1 MALCKQSSHVSPQPI
16 HTRFLYSLQ
25 TRNIANVGRSTAAET
40 TFRVNTVYGLLCD
53 GKSRGEIVQ
62 FAAENWQLKDRMAD
76 ELIARARVALE
87 KDAELSRPA
96 FLAEVLGRLRN
107 YEQQA
112 ARRGQ
117 LMVAVNCVRLQCE
130 LVGLTEK

>member
-1 MALCKQSSHVSPQPI
+1 VAKSTHAEVAL
-16 HTRFLYSLQ
+16 
-25 TRNIANVGRSTAAET
+25 
-40 TFRVNTVYGLLCD
+40 RVNTIYGLLCD
-53 GKSRGEIVQ
+53 GKSRGEIQQ
-62 FAAENWQLKDRMAD
+62 FAAENWKLSIRQTD
-76 ELIARARVALE
+76 ELLKRAREALE

-117 LMVAVNCVRLQCE
+117 LMVAVNSVRLQTE
-130 LVGLTEK
+130 LVGLSK

>member
-1 MALCKQSSHVSPQPI
+1 MA
-16 HTRFLYSLQ
+16 
-25 TRNIANVGRSTAAET
+25 RSTASESL
-40 TFRVNTVYGLLCD
+40 FRTQTVYGLLCD
-53 GKSRGEIVQ
+53 GKSRGEILQ
-62 FAAENWQLKDRMAD
+62 FCADQWQLADRQAD
-76 ELIARARVALE
+76 TYIQKARVQLE

-117 LMVAVNCVRLQCE
+117 LMVAVNCVRLQTE
-130 LVGLTEK
+130 LVGLGAK

>member
-1 MALCKQSSHVSPQPI
+1 MAK
-16 HTRFLYSLQ
+16 
-25 TRNIANVGRSTAAET
+25 STHAEVAL
-40 TFRVNTVYGLLCD
+40 RVNTIYGLLCD
-53 GKSRGEIVQ
+53 GKSRGEIQQ
-62 FAAENWQLKDRMAD
+62 FAAENWKLSVRQTD
-76 ELIARARVALE
+76 ELLKRAREALE

-117 LMVAVNCVRLQCE
+117 LMVAVNSVRLQTE
-130 LVGLTEK
+130 LVGLGAK

>member
-1 MALCKQSSHVSPQPI
+1 M
-16 HTRFLYSLQ
+16 
-25 TRNIANVGRSTAAET
+25 
-40 TFRVNTVYGLLCD
+40 
-53 GKSRGEIVQ
+53 Q
-62 FAAENWQLKDRMAD
+62 FAADNWNLATRQTD
-76 ELIARARVALE
+76 ELIKRAREALE

-117 LMVAVNCVRLQCE
+117 VQVAINSVRLQAE
-130 LVGLTEK
+130 LVGLAS

>member
-1 MALCKQSSHVSPQPI
+1 MAK
-16 HTRFLYSLQ
+16 
-25 TRNIANVGRSTAAET
+25 STHAEVAL
-40 TFRVNTVYGLLCD
+40 RVNTIYGLLCD
-53 GKSRGEIVQ
+53 GKSRGEIQQ
-62 FAAENWQLKDRMAD
+62 FAAENWKLSIRQTD
-76 ELIARARVALE
+76 ELLKRAREALE

-117 LMVAVNCVRLQCE
+117 LMVAVNSVRLQTE
-130 LVGLTEK
+130 LVGLSK

>member
-1 MALCKQSSHVSPQPI
+1 VAKSTHAEVAL
-16 HTRFLYSLQ
+16 
-25 TRNIANVGRSTAAET
+25 
-40 TFRVNTVYGLLCD
+40 RVNTIYGLLCD
-53 GKSRGEIVQ
+53 GKSRGEIQQ
-62 FAAENWQLKDRMAD
+62 FAAENWKLSVRQTD
-76 ELIARARVALE
+76 ELLKRAREALE

-117 LMVAVNCVRLQCE
+117 LMVAVNSVRLQTE
-130 LVGLTEK
+130 LVGLGAK

>member
-1 MALCKQSSHVSPQPI
+1 MAK
-16 HTRFLYSLQ
+16 
-25 TRNIANVGRSTAAET
+25 STAAET
-40 TFRVNTVYGLLCD
+40 KFRVDAVYGLLCD
-53 GKSRGEIVQ
+53 GKSRGDIVQ
-62 FAAENWQLKDRMAD
+62 FAAENWQVSDRQAD
-76 ELIARARVALE
+76 TYIQRAREALE

-117 LMVAVNCVRLQCE
+117 LMVATNCVRLQCE
-130 LVGLTEK
+130 LVGLTK

>member
-1 MALCKQSSHVSPQPI
+1 MAK
-16 HTRFLYSLQ
+16 
-25 TRNIANVGRSTAAET
+25 STNAEVT
-40 TFRVNTVYGLLCD
+40 LRVNTIYGLLCD
-53 GKSRGEIVQ
+53 GKSRGDIQQ
-62 FAAENWQLKDRMAD
+62 FAAENWKLSIRQTD
-76 ELIARARVALE
+76 ELIKRAREALE

-117 LMVAVNCVRLQCE
+117 LMVAVNCVRLQTE
-130 LVGLTEK
+130 LVGLGAK

>member
-1 MALCKQSSHVSPQPI
+1 VA
-16 HTRFLYSLQ
+16 
-25 TRNIANVGRSTAAET
+25 RSTASET
-40 TFRVNTVYGLLCD
+40 LFRTQTVYGLLCD
-53 GKSRGEIVQ
+53 GKSRGEICQ
-62 FAAENWQLKDRMAD
+62 FVSENWGVGDRQAD
-76 ELIARARVALE
+76 HYIRKARAQLE

-117 LMVAVNCVRLQCE
+117 LMVAVNCVRLQTE
-130 LVGLTEK
+130 LVGLGAK

>member
-1 MALCKQSSHVSPQPI
+1 
-16 HTRFLYSLQ
+16 
-25 TRNIANVGRSTAAET
+25 
-40 TFRVNTVYGLLCD
+40 LLCD

-62 FAAENWQLKDRMAD
+62 FCADQWKLADRQAD
-76 ELIARARVALE
+76 TYIQKARAQLE

-117 LMVAVNCVRLQCE
+117 LMVAVNCVRLQTE
-130 LVGLTEK
+130 LVGLGAK

>member
-1 MALCKQSSHVSPQPI
+1 VAKSTHAEVAL
-16 HTRFLYSLQ
+16 
-25 TRNIANVGRSTAAET
+25 
-40 TFRVNTVYGLLCD
+40 RVNTIYGLLCD
-53 GKSRGEIVQ
+53 GKSRGEIQQ
-62 FAAENWQLKDRMAD
+62 FAAENWKLSIRQTD
-76 ELIARARVALE
+76 ELLKRAREALE

-117 LMVAVNCVRLQCE
+117 LMVAVNSVRLQTE
-130 LVGLTEK
+130 LVGLSSK

>member
-1 MALCKQSSHVSPQPI
+1 MA
-16 HTRFLYSLQ
+16 
-25 TRNIANVGRSTAAET
+25 RSTAAET
-40 TFRVNTVYGLLCD
+40 SLRVNTVYGLLCD
-53 GKSRGEIVQ
+53 GKSRGEIMQ
-62 FAAENWQLKDRMAD
+62 FAADNWNLATRQTD
-76 ELIARARVALE
+76 ELIKRAREALE

-117 LMVAVNCVRLQCE
+117 VQVAINSVRLQAE
-130 LVGLTEK
+130 LVGLAS

>member
-1 MALCKQSSHVSPQPI
+1 VS
-16 HTRFLYSLQ
+16 
-25 TRNIANVGRSTAAET
+25 
-40 TFRVNTVYGLLCD
+40 NTVYGLLCD
-53 GKSRGEIVQ
+53 GKSRGEIMQ
-62 FAAENWQLKDRMAD
+62 FAADNWNLATRQTD
-76 ELIARARVALE
+76 ELIKRAREALE

-117 LMVAVNCVRLQCE
+117 VQVAINSVRLQAE
-130 LVGLTEK
+130 LVGLAS

>member
-1 MALCKQSSHVSPQPI
+1 M
-16 HTRFLYSLQ
+16 
-25 TRNIANVGRSTAAET
+25 GRSTAAET
-40 TFRVNTVYGLLCD
+40 TFRINTVYGLLCD
-53 GKSRGEIVQ
+53 GKTRGEIVQ

-130 LVGLTEK
+130 LVGLTDK

>member
-1 MALCKQSSHVSPQPI
+1 
-16 HTRFLYSLQ
+16 
-25 TRNIANVGRSTAAET
+25 VGRSTAAAVN
-40 TFRVNTVYGLLCD
+40 FRVDTVYGLLCD
-53 GKSRGEIVQ
+53 GKSRGEILR
-62 FAAENWQLKDRMAD
+62 FSSENWKISDRQTD
-76 ELIARARVALE
+76 ELIRRARIALE

-117 LMVAVNCVRLQCE
+117 MMVAVNCVRLQCE
-130 LVGLTEK
+130 LVGLTDR

>member
-1 MALCKQSSHVSPQPI
+1 M
-16 HTRFLYSLQ
+16 
-25 TRNIANVGRSTAAET
+25 
-40 TFRVNTVYGLLCD
+40 
-53 GKSRGEIVQ
+53 Q
-62 FAAENWQLKDRMAD
+62 FAANNWNLATRQTD
-76 ELIARARVALE
+76 ELIKRAREALE

-117 LMVAVNCVRLQCE
+117 VQVAINSVRLQAE
-130 LVGLTEK
+130 LVGLAS

>member
-1 MALCKQSSHVSPQPI
+1 MA
-16 HTRFLYSLQ
+16 
-25 TRNIANVGRSTAAET
+25 RSTASESL
-40 TFRVNTVYGLLCD
+40 FRTQTVYGLLCD

-62 FAAENWQLKDRMAD
+62 FCADQWQLADRQAD
-76 ELIARARVALE
+76 TYIQKARAQLE

-117 LMVAVNCVRLQCE
+117 LMVATNCVRLQCE
-130 LVGLTEK
+130 LVGLTK

>member
-1 MALCKQSSHVSPQPI
+1 MAK
-16 HTRFLYSLQ
+16 
-25 TRNIANVGRSTAAET
+25 STHAEVAL
-40 TFRVNTVYGLLCD
+40 RVNTIYGLLCD
-53 GKSRGEIVQ
+53 GKSRGEIQQ
-62 FAAENWQLKDRMAD
+62 FAAENWKLSIRQTD
-76 ELIARARVALE
+76 ELLKRAREALE

-117 LMVAVNCVRLQCE
+117 LMVAVNCVRLQTE
-130 LVGLTEK
+130 LVGLGAK